1 MPRRGGSSTLIPA
14 LRHLPTASGTAARG
28 GSIMEMSPTKQRLST
43 GKFTSSVS
51 NWKPSGNCSSGS
63 SKWQKPAGG
72 QGVCE
77 DFQWQRK
84 LQEPSLLCSSLL
96 VWKAFLKKF
105 YFYNQMSFTEHL
117 WMIQSPWK
125 PRNRQE
131 SITKPLRMRLCLM
144 WRNGSLSTMV
154 SVSNRKRSTSR
165 LYIVTLLI

>member
-1 MPRRGGSSTLIPA
+1 MPRWGGGSTLIPA

-63 SKWQKPAGG
+63 IKWQKPAGG

-77 DFQWQRK
+77 DFRWQRK
-84 LQEPSLLCSSLL
+84 LQDTSLLCSSLL
-96 VWKAFLKKF
+96 VWKAFLKF

-125 PRNRQE
+125 PRNTDRIHHQASEDEALFNVEKWE
-131 SITKPLRMRLCLM
+131 SEHRGFSPKL
-144 WRNGSLSTMV
+144 G
-154 SVSNRKRSTSR
+154 KE
-165 LYIVTLLI
+165 